1 MEPLFKWQ
9 LLGDFIRLASVVLAH
24 QFLAKKMVR
33 NFIFTE
39 ILSIALFFSLSYYL
53 TDLYGLEGVVIAH
66 LVRYVIY
73 FGVVLFL
80 VWRYFNKQG
89 KKQIV

>member
-1 MEPLFKWQ
+1 M
-9 LLGDFIRLASVVLAH
+9 VLAH